1 MNAVNLYAAKHAD
14 AAHILEFFMKR
25 LMREGESPLAVFDGI
40 FYEAKNER
48 VGGFSFHDYLV
59 ITNKSV
65 YLWAR
70 GIHKDYLDRFNL
82 GCVSFA
88 AKEKDREFAT
98 LDLTISRENNE
109 PIFLIF
115 DYVPI
120 SEVKNLML
128 LHVTNETE
136 IESILGKA
144 FLGEIPDDVARRL
157 KDLSEQ
163 LLPQREILVP
173 DEVESAAIKAMMNGT
188 PPNELFE
195 FPNAPFSPMQSAEN
209 IGGTRVYGDDLLNRI
224 RQQRQNQ
231 NAQNYQSGNISQ
243 GYSAEF
249 LQGEPRWSAAS
260 INSNPFSKFDFVS
273 MKRAEAIVR
282 DMFNAIPEEY
292 RNQAKKDLEQMPERW
307 SHAVLALNELL
318 GNISKNRETQ
328 NFVMQVIE
336 TSVKNDG
343 ILGAI
348 AKTFSTFVASSSAQ
362 AAAMNSNSTGNNT
375 SPMQA
380 ESTQGTQNGAAQDIE
395 ANGGAKQATDGMFGQ
410 NLNASSQNENGQR
423 KKIKI
428 KIDSN

>member
-1 MNAVNLYAAKHAD
+1 MNVVNLYTAKHAD
-14 AAHILEFFMKR
+14 AAHILEFFTKR

-128 LHVTNETE
+128 LHVNNETE
-136 IESILGKA
+136 IESAFGKA
-144 FLGEIPDDVARRL
+144 FLGEIPDDLAQRL
-157 KDLSEQ
+157 KDLSGQ

-173 DEVESAAIKAMMNGT
+173 DEAEAAAIKAMMNGT

-195 FPNAPFSPMQSAEN
+195 FPNAPLSPMQSAEN
-209 IGGTRVYGDDLLNRI
+209 IGGTKMYGDNLLNQI

-231 NAQNYQSGNISQ
+231 NYQSANGNAGQ

-249 LQGEPRWSAAS
+249 LQGEPRWSASS
-260 INSNPFSKFDFVS
+260 INSNPFSKFDVVS

-348 AKTFSTFVASSSAQ
+348 AKTFSTFAASASAQ
-362 AAAMNSNSTGNNT
+362 AAAMNSNGTANSTPST
-375 SPMQA
+375 QT
-380 ESTQGTQNGAAQDIE
+380 ESTQGTQNGAAQDRE
-395 ANGGAKQATDGMFGQ
+395 PDSSAKQATDGMFGQ
-410 NLNASSQNENGQR
+410 NLNASSQNGNGQR